1 MLLRICAVF
10 LGVALA
16 AAAEEAAFAGK
27 NSLVNQ
33 WKDELARLRAA
44 RKVQPLAGCLHS
56 EPVAWGRSYD
66 VGGCELKDGRRLQ
79 LAVAAPDEWQAGRP
93 LVLCYDEAS
102 GAHLLDPVAGKRYAV
117 RHITGSHPIDGYL
130 RSLHADTTIDLLAA
144 GEEAQRL
151 WRLELDRSVR
161 EVLALRHLPADVRAN
176 FLKLSRTRLD
186 YLEQQSAFAVSAVY
200 ATYPGGTICGP
211 ASVEQA
217 AALYRGAYFQLAES
231 YEYYRSF
238 NDPPGK

>member
-1 MLLRICAVF
+1 M
-10 LGVALA
+10 
-16 AAAEEAAFAGK
+16 
-27 NSLVNQ
+27 
-33 WKDELARLRAA
+33 ARLRAA

-56 EPVAWGRSYD
+56 EPVAWGRAYD
-66 VGGCELKDGRRLQ
+66 VGGSELKDGRRLQ

-102 GAHLLDPVAGKRYAV
+102 GAHLLDPAAGKRYAV

-130 RSLHADTTIDLLAA
+130 RSLPAETTIDMLAA

-186 YLEQQSAFAVSAVY
+186 FLDQQVAFAVSAVY
-200 ATYPGGTICGP
+200 ATYPGGTIRGP
-211 ASVEQA
+211 ASADEA
-217 AALYRGAYFQLAES
+217 AALYREAYLQLAS
-231 YEYYRSF
+231 LYEYYLSF